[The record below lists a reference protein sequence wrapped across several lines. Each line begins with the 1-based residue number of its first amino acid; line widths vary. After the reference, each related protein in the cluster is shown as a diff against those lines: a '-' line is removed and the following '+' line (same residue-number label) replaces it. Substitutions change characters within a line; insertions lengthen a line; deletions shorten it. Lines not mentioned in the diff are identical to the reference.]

1 MPAGIGE
8 MLRDA
13 RQDAGVELDEVER
26 TIRIRSR
33 YLAALENEEWSV
45 LPGDAYVRGFLHTYG
60 DYLGLDGAALV
71 DEYDRLGLGGE
82 PEQPVETPF
91 ERAGT
96 ASGREA
102 SPWRRSGTGAAGF
115 EPPGLVGGDRFVKR
129 AVPIMAAV
137 VAALAVLFIVLA
149 VTGGS
154 EKKGGGHKH
163 HGGKSGHSQQAST
176 TTTTT
181 TPTEAAVTLQPTGT
195 VWVCLVDHSGT
206 PLVNGETLTVGDDR
220 GPFKDRDMKV
230 NLGNGEIRIQLNGD
244 QVPIPS
250 AAEPIGFD
258 LTPQGAKPLD
268 PSQRPTC
275 S

>member
-8 MLRDA
+8 ILRTARHDA
-13 RQDAGVELDEVER
+13 RVELEEVER

-33 YLAALENEEWSV
+33 YLAALENEDWGV
-45 LPGDAYVRGFLHTYG
+45 LPGEAYVRGFLHTYG
-60 DYLGLDGAALV
+60 DYLGVDGAALV
-71 DEYDRLGLGGE
+71 DAYDRLGLGTE
-82 PEQPVETPF
+82 EEHPVEAP
-91 ERAGT
+91 
-96 ASGREA
+96 
-102 SPWRRSGTGAAGF
+102 F
-115 EPPGLVGGDRFVKR
+115 EPPRPVTGDRFVRR
-129 AVPIMAAV
+129 AVPIMAAI

-154 EKKGGGHKH
+154 SQKGGGHKH
-163 HGGKSGHSQQAST
+163 HGKGNRSQQAST
-176 TTTTT
+176 TTTTS

-195 VWVCLVDHSGT
+195 VWVCLVDHSGA
-206 PLVNGETLTVGDDR
+206 PLVNGETLAAGDDR
-220 GPFKDRDMKV
+220 GPFKDPDMKL
-230 NLGNGEIRIQLNGD
+230 NLGNGEIRIELNGD

-258 LTPQGAKPLD
+258 LTPQGAKPLS